1 MTARLQ
7 WVDGQLWSERY
18 GDVYYPRERGVDQAR
33 HVFLGGNDL
42 AARFAALPPDGQF
55 TIGETGF
62 GTGLNFLCAWDLFAR
77 TAPPG
82 ARLDVLGAE
91 LHPFEADDLAAALA
105 PWTEL
110 APLAADLV
118 AQLGALPPGWHRCV
132 FADGRVTLTL
142 LVGDARETLRE
153 ADAIVDAWFLDGFSP
168 PRNPDLWS
176 DALFAEVARSSRPG
190 TTCAT
195 WSVAGDV
202 RRGLKAAGFTVKRA
216 PGFGTKRSMLRGRFS
231 DATPPASTGT
241 STSRVRTPVAPG
253 TAPDAG
259 AAGTRAAS
267 RDIAT
272 TDSGAQHPTAIDA
285 GAGRGATSTHPG
297 AVLPDA
303 MAASAPATSAMPVGP
318 TTADVTAKVFAIA
331 AGAAQTSAA
340 AVTMHR
346 SAGTSGPPRNASSTA
361 TPARYRTPARD
372 PAPWLRR
379 PPALPHARTA
389 VVIGGGLAG
398 TSAAASLAARGLDV
412 TLVERHA
419 TLAAEASG
427 NPQGVLYIKPS
438 AHGTALTALS
448 LAGVSY
454 TLRELARRLP
464 ADGTAWSR
472 CGILV
477 LAHDAAEA
485 DRHAQLAA
493 LGWPTSFLRA
503 VDADTA
509 TAIAGVALA
518 VRGLHYPTAGWAHPP
533 ALCAALADHPRIAL
547 RTNWT
552 VRTLERDASD
562 RWTVTSNAGE
572 ALHAEVVVVASALDA
587 ARLPALAHLPLK
599 PIRGQITTVRATDAS
614 ARLATVLCGESY
626 VAPARD
632 GRHCLGATFQVGDA
646 GTDLR
651 AADDRANLDALRAL
665 APAFADA
672 LDAAAIRTPD
682 HTPDHAP
689 DHTTLD
695 APGNAPDRPPG
706 GSAPDP
712 APADLAR
719 YALDRH
725 RTPDRRVAVAAMR
738 VAADTSARTAAALD
752 AAATI
757 DPDAGTDAHAEVA
770 AAVVPADDIR
780 TSPDDRADADVRT
793 DADVRPDTGTASTLA
808 HATTTKTDVA
818 GRAAVRV
825 VTPDYLPIVGA
836 AVDADLFRERFAAL
850 ARDAT
855 TPFDADAPWLP
866 GLFVS
871 TGHGSRGLVTAPIA
885 GELIAALVTGEP
897 LPLPTSVMRALSTA
911 RFLARELKRRQS
923 AR

>member
-1 MTARLQ
+1 MSATLR

-42 AARFAALPPDGQF
+42 AARFAALPPDGRF

-82 ARLDVLGAE
+82 ARLDVLGTE

-105 PWTEL
+105 PWTEF

-118 AQLGALPPGWHRCV
+118 AQLGALPPGWHRCI
-132 FADGRVTLTL
+132 FADGRVRLTL

-168 PRNPDLWS
+168 ARNPDLWS
-176 DALFAEVARSSRPG
+176 DALFAEVARSSRTG

-216 PGFGTKRSMLRGRFS
+216 PGFGTKRSMLRGRFA
-231 DATPPASTGT
+231 DAAPTASTGT
-241 STSRVRTPVAPG
+241 ATRPATTRPTSTSVAP
-253 TAPDAG
+253 
-259 AAGTRAAS
+259 
-267 RDIAT
+267 
-272 TDSGAQHPTAIDA
+272 
-285 GAGRGATSTHPG
+285 
-297 AVLPDA
+297 
-303 MAASAPATSAMPVGP
+303 P
-318 TTADVTAKVFAIA
+318 TTAPRGTA
-331 AGAAQTSAA
+331 
-340 AVTMHR
+340 
-346 SAGTSGPPRNASSTA
+346 SGDA
-361 TPARYRTPARD
+361 TVRHRTPARD

-379 PPALPHARTA
+379 PPALTGARTA
-389 VVIGGGLAG
+389 VVVGGGLAG
-398 TSAAASLAARGLDV
+398 TSAAASLAARGLAV

-448 LAGVSY
+448 LAGVSF
-454 TLRELARRLP
+454 TQRELARRLP

-477 LAHDAAEA
+477 LAHDTAEA

-509 TAIAGVALA
+509 TAIAGVALP
-518 VRGLHYPTAGWAHPP
+518 VGGIHYPTAGWAHPP
-533 ALCAALADHPRIAL
+533 ALCAALARHPGIAL

-552 VRTLERDASD
+552 VRTLERDASGQ
-562 RWTVTSNAGE
+562 WTVTSTAGE
-572 ALHAEVVVVASALDA
+572 VLHADVVVVASALDA

-614 ARLATVLCGESY
+614 VRLATVLCGESY
-626 VAPARD
+626 VAPARG

-651 AADDRANLDALRAL
+651 AADDLANLDALRAL

-672 LDAAAIRTPD
+672 LDAAAVRTPD
-682 HTPDHAP
+682 HTPDHIQ
-689 DHTTLD
+689 DHITRD
-695 APGNAPDRPPG
+695 APGNAPDR
-706 GSAPDP
+706 APDGN
-712 APADLAR
+712 APDDAPVDLAR
-719 YALDRH
+719 HAHDRR
-725 RTPDRRVAVAAMR
+725 RTPDRHVAVASIR
-738 VAADTSARTAAALD
+738 GAAGTSARTDIA
-752 AAATI
+752 
-757 DPDAGTDAHAEVA
+757 PDAGAMVAPDSGADAHPEVA
-770 AAVVPADDIR
+770 ATVVPADDAR
-780 TSPDDRADADVRT
+780 TSSDARADAD
-793 DADVRPDTGTASTLA
+793 ARPDTGAASTLA
-808 HATTTKTDVA
+808 HGTTATTDVT

-825 VTPDYLPIVGA
+825 VTPDYLPIAGA

-897 LPLPTSVMRALSTA
+897 LPLPASVMQALSTG
-911 RFLARELKRRQS
+911 RFLARDLKRRQS
-923 AR
+923 GR